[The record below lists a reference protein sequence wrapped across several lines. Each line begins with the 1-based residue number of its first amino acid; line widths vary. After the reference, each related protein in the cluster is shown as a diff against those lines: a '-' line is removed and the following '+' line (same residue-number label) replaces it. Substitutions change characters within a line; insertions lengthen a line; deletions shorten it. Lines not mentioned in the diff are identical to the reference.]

1 MASRRPTIAL
11 AALGVL
17 LLAGCAAPAV
27 GDTEAS
33 PEPTTSATPVAAST
47 PTVRV
52 PLDCTDL
59 VDDAELE
66 SATGAALPVVDP
78 FVDGTSS
85 LVQTADQQYGA
96 LDCAWS
102 TTALGY
108 FDDTIPSV
116 VITVVPDVTSARWAE
131 FAPMMEGTGTEHGT
145 FGAESYVLCFVAGGG
160 GSSTCELNSL
170 IGEYWLSVKIGGP
183 ATAVSIASAT
193 PAFTRATDVV
203 TAAGGAA
210 ARWVSPSGASALVG
224 DLDQPAAQAALGAT
238 SLEYAV
244 DGVTTQNGAR
254 WLPAVETGMTRATY
268 VTTGLSEG
276 SSVDSELDFELDVLP
291 SGAWAIDAIAA
302 LVDDAT
308 SVDGLGDEAISYT
321 STATSTVVFAVGDD
335 LVLVRANAG
344 GTAVSADQ
352 AIAIAKAVSG
362 AIS

>member
-1 MASRRPTIAL
+1 MASRRSTITF

-17 LLAGCAAPAV
+17 LLAGCATPAA

-52 PLDCTDL
+52 ALDCTDL

-66 SATGAALPVVDP
+66 AATGAALQVVDP
-78 FVDGTSS
+78 FADGTQS
-85 LVQTADQQYGA
+85 LVQSADLQYGA

-102 TTALGY
+102 TSALDDS
-108 FDDTIPSV
+108 DDTIPSV
-116 VITVVPDVTSARWAE
+116 VITVVPDVTAARWAE

-145 FGAESYVLCFVAGGG
+145 FGAESYVLCSVAGGG

-170 IGEYWLSVKIGGP
+170 IGGYWLSVKIGGP
-183 ATAVSIASAT
+183 ATTVTIASAT
-193 PAFTRATDVV
+193 PVFTRATAAV
-203 TAAGGAA
+203 TAAGDASA
-210 ARWVSPSGASALVG
+210 PWVSPSGASALAG

-254 WLPAVETGMTRATY
+254 WLPAVETGMTRGFY
-268 VTTGLSEG
+268 VAEMPDG
-276 SSVDSELDFELDVLP
+276 SSVDFELDVLP
-291 SGAWAIDAIAA
+291 SGAWAIDAIGA

-308 SVDGLGDEAISYT
+308 AVDGLGDEAIGYG
-321 STATSTVVFAVGDD
+321 STVVFTMGDD
-335 LVLVRANAG
+335 LVLVDASAG
-344 GTAVSADQ
+344 GIAASSDQ
-352 AIAIAKAVSG
+352 AVAIAKAVAG